1 MFSAVAAVV
10 VRAPGIEE
18 DESSTPG
25 CGKGA
30 EIEHALRGPSQ
41 RGKEDDK
48 SQEKR

>member
-1 MFSAVAAVV
+1 VFSAVAAVV
-10 VRAPGIEE
+10 VRAPGIE

-30 EIEHALRGPSQ
+30 EMEHALRGPSQ